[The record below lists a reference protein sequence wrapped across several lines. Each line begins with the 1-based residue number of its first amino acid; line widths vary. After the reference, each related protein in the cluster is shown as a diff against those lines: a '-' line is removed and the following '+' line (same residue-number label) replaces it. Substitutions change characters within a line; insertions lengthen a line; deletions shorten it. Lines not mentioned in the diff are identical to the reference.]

1 MISAIGKD
9 LLTFRFWRHFSV
21 HTFAGVGVWAFVLGL
36 IDVIFPDAIS
46 ERATPITLLVIF
58 ASIGYGLF
66 RAWPRPIQES
76 YSNFSIRLVS
86 GDLFANDQAHLV
98 IGMSDTFDTAI
109 PDIIS
114 RRSVLGQFLDRVFAG
129 NVPDLDRQLTAALAG
144 VSSVGTVQKPGKTE
158 RYPLGTVATLQ
169 AHERR
174 FFCLAYTEM
183 SDQNE
188 AFATIDGIWL
198 SLQNL
203 WTEVRT
209 RCNGGTV
216 YMPVIGGGQARVTP
230 APFPPQDSIR
240 LILLSF
246 IFACRHQKVC
256 DELVVVVH
264 PDAYDRLDRLEL
276 QAFLTS
282 LKGS

>member
-1 MISAIGKD
+1 MISAIWKD
-9 LLTFRFWRHFSV
+9 LLTLRFWRHLSTY
-21 HTFAGVGVWAFVLGL
+21 TFAGVGVWAFVLGL
-36 IDVIFPDAIS
+36 IDVIFPEAIS
-46 ERATPITLLVIF
+46 ERATPIILLVVV

-76 YSNFSIRLVS
+76 YSNFNIRLVS

-98 IGMSDTFDTAI
+98 IGMNDTFDTEI

-114 RRSVLGQFLDRVFAG
+114 RKSVQGQFLDLIFAG
-129 NVPDLDRQLTAALAG
+129 DAPDLDRQLTAALTN
-144 VSSVGTVQKPGKTE
+144 VSPVGNVQKLGKIE
-158 RYPLGTVATLQ
+158 RYPIGTIATLH

-174 FFCLAYTEM
+174 FFCVAYSKM

-216 YMPVIGGGQARVTP
+216 YIPVIGGGQARVSP

-246 IFACRHQKVC
+246 IFACRQQKVC
-256 DELVVVVH
+256 DELVIVVQ
-264 PDAYDRLDRLEL
+264 PPAYERLDRLEL

-282 LKGS
+282 LKSS